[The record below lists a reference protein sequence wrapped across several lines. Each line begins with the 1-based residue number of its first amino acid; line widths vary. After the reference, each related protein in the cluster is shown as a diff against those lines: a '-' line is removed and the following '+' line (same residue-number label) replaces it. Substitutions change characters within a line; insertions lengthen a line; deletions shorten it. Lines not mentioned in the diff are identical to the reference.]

1 MRDKSM
7 TFHGRDIFAPVA
19 SWLSKGVIS
28 SKFGEPITD
37 YAKLPF
43 PVPSMP
49 TKTTLEGE
57 VIHIDH
63 FGNAITN
70 IKVSDLKLLRSAS
83 EKGVLRIV
91 AKGKQIPFKQYYSQ
105 AEDKELYALIN
116 SMNYLELFIYRG
128 DAAAEFSIKVGDTL
142 E

>member
-1 MRDKSM
+1 
-7 TFHGRDIFAPVA
+7 
-19 SWLSKGVIS
+19 
-28 SKFGEPITD
+28 
-37 YAKLPF
+37 
-43 PVPSMP
+43 P
-49 TKTTLEGE
+49 TKTALEGE

-91 AKGKQIPFKQYYSQ
+91 AKGKQIPFKQYYSE
-105 AEDKELYALIN
+105 AEDKGLYALIN

-128 DAAAEFSIKVGDTL
+128 DASSEFNIKVGDTL
-142 E
+142 GVMLVG